1 MEGSSPQGSYQA
13 EAALAA
19 VLKQQ
24 TALPQCLTPGKR
36 LPEPLLFNIFK

>member
-19 VLKQQ
+19 MLKPHR
-24 TALPQCLTPGKR
+24 ALSLCLTPGKR
-36 LPEPLLFNIFK
+36 LPEPLLFNILK